1 MTMAVKKTVAVLGAS
16 TNPERYSNKVVVSLL
31 EHGYEVIPVNPAGPV
46 ICGLQAVKDLAAVK
60 QPVHTLT
67 MYINPERSSA
77 LHDEIIALNP
87 ERVIF
92 NPGTENPA
100 LTALCREH
108 GIKTLE
114 ACTLVLLETG
124 QF

>member
-1 MTMAVKKTVAVLGAS
+1 MTVIVKKTVAVLGAS

-46 ICGLQAVKDLAAVK
+46 ICGLTAVKDLPSVK

-67 MYINPERSSA
+67 IYINPERSSA

-92 NPGTENPA
+92 NPGTENLA
-100 LTALCREH
+100 LAALCREH
-108 GIKTLE
+108 GIATLE